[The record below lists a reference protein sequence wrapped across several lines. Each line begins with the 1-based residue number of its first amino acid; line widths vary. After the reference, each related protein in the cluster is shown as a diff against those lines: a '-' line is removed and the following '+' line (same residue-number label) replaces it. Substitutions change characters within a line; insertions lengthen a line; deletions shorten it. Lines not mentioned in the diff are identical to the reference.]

1 MLTKIP
7 SFLVKKTFDQV
18 INNLQ
23 IDFRTLKVW
32 FYDNFLI
39 LKSKNCH
46 FMTLGNGNNL
56 CDFSCDDTIFK
67 NSLSE
72 KILGLN
78 IDNNL
83 DFSDHI
89 SNICKT
95 ANQKL
100 NALFRVSANLNSD
113 KCTLLINSFIKSYF
127 SYCPLIWMFRNRK
140 SMKKVK
146 KMQERYL
153 RLMTNDYKLSY
164 EELLDLTNEISPH
177 QRCLNSL
184 ITQVYKCLNGLS
196 SDIMNDTLAVS
207 KHRYNTRPYNLFVT
221 NRPKTDR
228 FGRNSIPY
236 RANQIWKLLPPRIKN
251 SANLDSFKLKIK
263 QWRCVKCP
271 CTLCKIYLPNIGYL

>member
-23 IDFRTLKVW
+23 TDFRTLKVW

-56 CDFSCDDTIFK
+56 CDFSCDDIIIK

-72 KILGLN
+72 EILGLT

-100 NALFRVSANLNSD
+100 NALFRVSANTNSD
-113 KCTLLINSFIKSYF
+113 KCTLLINSFIKFHF
-127 SYCPLIWMFRNRK
+127 SYCP
-140 SMKKVK
+140 
-146 KMQERYL
+146 
-153 RLMTNDYKLSY
+153 
-164 EELLDLTNEISPH
+164 
-177 QRCLNSL
+177 C
-184 ITQVYKCLNGLS
+184 
-196 SDIMNDTLAVS
+196 
-207 KHRYNTRPYNLFVT
+207 
-221 NRPKTDR
+221 
-228 FGRNSIPY
+228 FGETVM
-236 RANQIWKLLPPRIKN
+236 L
-251 SANLDSFKLKIK
+251 
-263 QWRCVKCP
+263 
-271 CTLCKIYLPNIGYL
+271 